1 MWNQSLA
8 ADVAQILHCC
18 GLWCRPATAVPIQPL
33 TQKLPYAVGAALKRL
48 KNNNNK
54 EEEEKKRKEKMASSK
69 RKKFAAYNTQP
80 SKNIM

>member
-1 MWNQSLA
+1 MSCGAGHSHSSDPPLLWLLHRLA
-8 ADVAQILHCC
+8 GAA
-18 GLWCRPATAVPIQPL
+18 PIQPL
-33 TQKLPYAVGAALKRL
+33 AWELPYAVGAALKRL